1 MLAVDL
7 AQVSDEEGIFLA
19 NVAGIR
25 INSLDTALESVGNQ
39 LLGFPGAMIVN
50 TTSGIGAERLYV
62 FQRELVFFGS
72 RESRRCHALDGG
84 FQEMDN
90 YVDYLLDRGA
100 VLRWLEGGEAE
111 AWCWARSGRFLCERK
126 NR

>member
-7 AQVSDEEGIFLA
+7 AQVGDEESIFLA
-19 NVAGIR
+19 HTAGIR

-50 TTSGIGAERLYV
+50 TTSGIGAELLYV

-72 RESRRCHALDGG
+72 RESRRCHALGDG
-84 FQEMDN
+84 
-90 YVDYLLDRGA
+90 
-100 VLRWLEGGEAE
+100 
-111 AWCWARSGRFLCERK
+111 C
-126 NR
+126 